1 MADKTDTPTGA
12 DLEKQLDALRE
23 DFAGIAKLLKS
34 MAEDRADTVAD
45 RARSTAEDLSQEA
58 SRRGREA
65 RDAVE
70 DAARGH
76 PLATLGIAVA
86 LGFALGLFTRR

>member
-1 MADKTDTPTGA
+1 MADKTDTPSGA

-34 MAEDRADTVAD
+34 MAENRADGVAD
-45 RARSTAEDLSQEA
+45 RARGAAEDLSHEA

-70 DAARGH
+70 DAARSH

-86 LGFALGLFTRR
+86 VGFALGILTRR